1 MMTWNCHIDLFEQH
15 YDKAFAGERLF
26 GAEIMDKI
34 HRWVQVFL
42 NLCDMTSLDGV
53 DTGALS

>member
-1 MMTWNCHIDLFEQH
+1 MMTWNCHIDLFERQ
-15 YDKAFAGERLF
+15 YDKAFAGDRLF

-42 NLCDMTSLDGV
+42 NLCNLTSLDGV
-53 DTGALS
+53 DTGELS